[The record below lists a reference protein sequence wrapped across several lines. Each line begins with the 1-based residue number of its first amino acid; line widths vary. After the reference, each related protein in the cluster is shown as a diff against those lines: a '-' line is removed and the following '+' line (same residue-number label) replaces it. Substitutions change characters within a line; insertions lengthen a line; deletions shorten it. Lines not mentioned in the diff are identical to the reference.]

1 MIYTSGD
8 DDDDDT
14 SIDLFCNN
22 KKFFIR
28 NVIHVNGVTG
38 STLGEN
44 PILQFSTYSYIIW
57 FSRIVTLPWITW
69 CKKFGKNLNPGK
81 IRIFFG
87 NWLLGA
93 GSHNMWVLCF
103 ERYRNSVNDWHG
115 GPKYRDHE
123 QLCRE
128 LPRLKFYFWKWKKTI
143 LTFLKTTLGQCLLK

>member
-44 PILQFSTYSYIIW
+44 PIPQFSTYSYIIW
-57 FSRIVTLPWITW
+57 FSRIVTLPCITW

-81 IRIFFG
+81 IRIFSEIDYLERAPTICDCYVSTTGTVALNTAITSSYAG
-87 NWLLGA
+87 NSR
-93 GSHNMWVLCF
+93 GSNFTF
-103 ERYRNSVNDWHG
+103 ENEKR
-115 GPKYRDHE
+115 P
-123 QLCRE
+123 
-128 LPRLKFYFWKWKKTI
+128 F
-143 LTFLKTTLGQCLLK
+143 